1 MSETNEVG
9 RQHPS
14 FHYPVVKHPT
24 GRVQFRIDRAEVVTI
39 ERLGDVHRGQ
49 VVSIGPPGK
58 PPTPKALDFARG
70 LVVTGNFSHV
80 AADTPLG
87 VPVLSTE
94 ETAPD
99 GPDLGEKIGDF
110 EPARGDETQL
120 QYNPEAPLSV
130 AIDFNADPPQATFA
144 TDGVGPVMP
153 TAPQTEIASGGT
165 ASTDEFKSRNSFA
178 DTPVKKSTKE

>member
-39 ERLGDVHRGQ
+39 ERLGDIHRGQ
-49 VVSIGPPGK
+49 VVSIGPAGK

-99 GPDLGEKIGDF
+99 GPDLGERIGDF
-110 EPARGDETQL
+110 EAPRGDETPL
-120 QYNPEAPLSV
+120 NYNHDVPLNV
-130 AIDFNADPPQATFA
+130 ALDYNADPPKAEFTQDDGPLESSQSEIDAANREHLSTFDR
-144 TDGVGPVMP
+144 TP
-153 TAPQTEIASGGT
+153 
-165 ASTDEFKSRNSFA
+165 AST
-178 DTPVKKSTKE
+178 KKSTKE